1 MNIKI
6 FRSFTVILIAALFVA
21 GTMGVRGRQS
31 AQQPETLNEVD
42 VRVRNVGL
50 GSSYSTVLRQFG
62 KPLALERE
70 NILDDTCG
78 DPYTSL
84 TLKYAGFVIELRG
97 DIRGRHF
104 TVVSIEINSPQKV
117 VSPVQLGIT
126 EKDVRSL
133 LGSPWQERNESGFHI
148 LYYVT
153 KANDG
158 VVLLSFRAGKLSK
171 IHSKATLC

>member
-1 MNIKI
+1 
-6 FRSFTVILIAALFVA
+6 VA
-21 GTMGVRGRQS
+21 GPMSAGRRQS

-50 GSSYSTVLRQFG
+50 GSRYSTVLRQFG
-62 KPLALERE
+62 RPWALERE

-78 DPYTSL
+78 DPHTSL
-84 TLKYAGFVIELRG
+84 RLKYAGFVIELRG

-117 VSPVQLGIT
+117 VSPVHLAMT
-126 EKDVRSL
+126 EKHVRSL
-133 LGSPWQERNESGFHI
+133 LGSPWQERNESAFHI